1 MSSNP
6 SNLVSSVSL
15 NEAPVIALQGVGK
28 TYKRFAKPSDRF
40 WQAVWPNALRKEVNG
55 THSKSNEFVALA
67 PLNLTVQRGEALG
80 LIGRNGAGKSTL
92 LQMVCGTLSPSS
104 GSLAVNGK
112 IGALLELGAGFNPEF
127 TGRENVYLAA
137 AVMGFS
143 GAETDALYESIVA
156 FSGIREF
163 IDQPVKTYSS
173 GMYVRLAFSI
183 ATSANPDILVID
195 EALSVG
201 DGAFAKKSFERIMQL
216 KAQGTTV
223 LFCSHSMYQ
232 VESFCDRAVWLDH
245 GQVKMEGAASDV
257 VAAYTDSLR
266 AESADS
272 AKSGGAV
279 GPSVVAAASVAAG
292 LTPTNANLDSKI
304 SSNAEVVAGVN
315 SELNS
320 EVIADAA
327 PAASGLTRILG
338 IEVSVDGVTGRELQ
352 AVSLQSDVHI
362 TVKFESDPTQ
372 ACPTFATGF
381 ALPDGQIFT
390 SAYTLFDGIAIERD
404 IQGRG
409 QATVVFEKLP
419 LMKGRFSVGAYLFD
433 ERALHVYDVV
443 LQAATVNVTQPGV
456 HQGFVQLPH
465 RWE

>member
-1 MSSNP
+1 MSSNVMAIE
-6 SNLVSSVSL
+6 LMD
-15 NEAPVIALQGVGK
+15 VGK

-40 WQAVWPNALRKEVNG
+40 WQAVWPTAFRSASQAEAAA
-55 THSKSNEFVALA
+55 SNEFVALA
-67 PLNLTVQRGEALG
+67 PLNLQVRRGEALG
-80 LIGRNGAGKSTL
+80 LLGRNGAGKSTL
-92 LQMVCGTLSPSS
+92 LQLVCGTLNPSS
-104 GSLAVNGK
+104 GSVVVNGK

-137 AVMGFS
+137 AVMGLS
-143 GAETDALYESIVA
+143 GAETDALYESIVE
-156 FSGIREF
+156 FSGIRKF

-216 KAQGTTV
+216 KEQGTTV

-232 VESFCDRAVWLDH
+232 IESFCDKAVWLDH
-245 GQVKMEGAASDV
+245 GKVQMEGAASAV
-257 VAAYTDSLR
+257 VAAYADSLR
-266 AESADS
+266 AESVEG
-272 AKSGGAV
+272 GGALRASANEARSQAL
-279 GPSVVAAASVAAG
+279 PDAASVAAG
-292 LTPTNANLDSKI
+292 LTAAVVTLDSTP
-304 SSNAEVVAGVN
+304 SSHEDL
-315 SELNS
+315 SS
-320 EVIADAA
+320 DPA
-327 PAASGLTRILG
+327 PFGTGLTRILG
-338 IEVSVDGVTGRELQ
+338 IEVSVDGIKGRDLH
-352 AVSLQSDVHI
+352 AVSLQSDVYI

-372 ACPTFATGF
+372 PCPTFATGF

-390 SAYTLFDGIAIERD
+390 SAYTLFDGIAIKRD
-404 IQGRG
+404 AQGRG

-465 RWE
+465 RWQ

>member
-1 MSSNP
+1 MFS
-6 SNLVSSVSL
+6 
-15 NEAPVIALQGVGK
+15 EDTVIRLQGVGK
-28 TYKRFAKPSDRF
+28 IYKRFAKPSDRF
-40 WQAVWPNALRKEVNG
+40 WQAVWPRALRQAPADG
-55 THSKSNEFVALA
+55 NEFVALA
-67 PLNLTVQRGEALG
+67 PLNLEVKRGQALG

-92 LQMVCGTLSPSS
+92 LQMVCGTLNPSM
-104 GSLAVNGK
+104 GSVAVNGK

-127 TGRENVYLAA
+127 TGRENIALAA

-143 GAETDALYESIVA
+143 GAETDALYESIVD
-156 FSGIREF
+156 FSGVREF

-216 KAQGTTV
+216 KEQGTTV

-245 GQVKMEGAASDV
+245 GRVQMEGAASDV
-257 VAAYTDSLR
+257 VAAYNDSLR
-266 AESADS
+266 AEGGTGRTDSSIIGSSASGAAS
-272 AKSGGAV
+272 ALTNTSAEFEQDQATIEN
-279 GPSVVAAASVAAG
+279 VAA
-292 LTPTNANLDSKI
+292 PTSF
-304 SSNAEVVAGVN
+304 
-315 SELNS
+315 
-320 EVIADAA
+320 
-327 PAASGLTRILG
+327 GLTRISS
-338 IEVSVDGVTGRELQ
+338 IEVNVDGQTGTDLQ
-352 AVSLQSDVHI
+352 AISLQSNVAI
-362 TVKFESDPTQ
+362 TVKFESDPAQ
-372 ACPTFATGF
+372 PCPTFATGF

-390 SAYTLFDGIAIERD
+390 SAYTLFDGVTIQRD
-404 IQGRG
+404 TLGNG

-419 LMKGRFSVGAYLFD
+419 LMKGRFFVGAYLFD

-443 LQAATVNVTQPGV
+443 LQAATLNVTQAGV

-465 RWE
+465 RWQ

>member
-1 MSSNP
+1 MSSDALNP
-6 SNLVSSVSL
+6 AAVISL
-15 NEAPVIALQGVGK
+15 EGVGK

-40 WQAVWPNALRKEVNG
+40 WQAVWPSAFRSAG
-55 THSKSNEFVALA
+55 QTAAAQANEFVALA
-67 PLNLTVQRGEALG
+67 PINLQVQRGEALG

-92 LQMVCGTLSPSS
+92 LQMVCGTLNPSS
-104 GSLAVNGK
+104 GSVVVNGK

-127 TGRENVYLAA
+127 TGRENVFLAA

-143 GAETDALYESIVA
+143 GAETDALYESIVE

-232 VESFCDRAVWLDH
+232 VESFCDRALWLDH
-245 GQVKMEGAASDV
+245 GQVQMQGPASKV
-257 VAAYTDSLR
+257 VAAYADSLR
-266 AESADS
+266 EESKSSSS
-272 AKSGGAV
+272 ATLASVRASGSLGGASNTLDGIDTSDV
-279 GPSVVAAASVAAG
+279 STAASAAALGVARI
-292 LTPTNANLDSKI
+292 TN
-304 SSNAEVVAGVN
+304 
-315 SELNS
+315 
-320 EVIADAA
+320 
-327 PAASGLTRILG
+327 
-338 IEVSVDGVTGRELQ
+338 IEVSVDGKTGRELE
-352 AVSLQSDVHI
+352 AVSLQSDVSI
-362 TVKFESDPTQ
+362 RVEFESDP
-372 ACPTFATGF
+372 ALPCPTFATGF

-404 IQGRG
+404 AQGRG

-419 LMKGRFSVGAYLFD
+419 LMKGRFSIGAYLFD

-443 LQAATVNVTQPGV
+443 LQAATVVVTQAGV

-465 RWE
+465 RWK

>member
-1 MSSNP
+1 MSSNDQ
-6 SNLVSSVSL
+6 
-15 NEAPVIALQGVGK
+15 PVIALKGVGK

-40 WQAVWPNALRKEVNG
+40 WQTVWPSALG
-55 THSKSNEFVALA
+55 QSDSKANEFVALA
-67 PLNLTVQRGEALG
+67 PMSLTVQRGEALG

-92 LQMVCGTLSPSS
+92 LQMVCGTLNPSS
-104 GSLAVNGK
+104 GSVEVNGK

-137 AVMGFS
+137 AVMGLS
-143 GAETDALYESIVA
+143 GAQTDALYESIVE
-156 FSGIREF
+156 FSGIRAF

-201 DGAFAKKSFERIMQL
+201 DGAFAKKSFERIMEL

-245 GQVKMEGAASDV
+245 GQVQMEGPASNV

-266 AESADS
+266 AEVGEGALHAATTMSPPEEAVAKDVGILEANALVSA
-272 AKSGGAV
+272 G
-279 GPSVVAAASVAAG
+279 
-292 LTPTNANLDSKI
+292 TNAP
-304 SSNAEVVAGVN
+304 VA
-315 SELNS
+315 
-320 EVIADAA
+320 
-327 PAASGLTRILG
+327 PTGLTRILG
-338 IEVSVDGVTGRELQ
+338 IEVSADGVLGRKLQ
-352 AVSLQSDVHI
+352 AVSLQSNVQI
-362 TVKFESDPTQ
+362 TVKFESDPAQ
-372 ACPTFATGF
+372 PCPTFATGF

-390 SAYTLFDGIAIERD
+390 SAYTLFDGVTIERD
-404 IQGRG
+404 AQGRG

-443 LQAATVNVTQPGV
+443 LQAATVIVTQPGV

-465 RWE
+465 RWQ

>member
-1 MSSNP
+1 MSS
-6 SNLVSSVSL
+6 
-15 NEAPVIALQGVGK
+15 EANTTANATAIALDGVGK

-40 WQAVWPNALRKEVNG
+40 WQAVWPSAMRGGDAKA
-55 THSKSNEFVALA
+55 NEFVALA
-67 PLNLTVQRGEALG
+67 PLSLKVQRGEALG

-92 LQMVCGTLSPSS
+92 LQMVCGTLNPSS
-104 GSLAVNGK
+104 GSVNVNGK

-137 AVMGFS
+137 AVMGLS
-143 GAETDALYESIVA
+143 GAETDALYESIVE

-245 GQVKMEGAASDV
+245 GQVQMEGRAADV

-266 AESADS
+266 AE
-272 AKSGGAV
+272 GGDGGLHA
-279 GPSVVAAASVAAG
+279 SASVAAG
-292 LTPTNANLDSKI
+292 VAATNDLARDA
-304 SSNAEVVAGVN
+304 SSLAAA
-315 SELNS
+315 L
-320 EVIADAA
+320 ADATTA
-327 PAASGLTRILG
+327 PTGLTRITG
-338 IEVSVDGVTGRELQ
+338 IEVTVDGVRGRELQ

-372 ACPTFATGF
+372 PCPTFATGF

-390 SAYTLFDGIAIERD
+390 SAYTLFDGVAIARD
-404 IQGRG
+404 AQGRG

-443 LQAATVNVTQPGV
+443 LQAATVVVTQPGV

-465 RWE
+465 RWQ

>member
-1 MSSNP
+1 MSSN
-6 SNLVSSVSL
+6 
-15 NEAPVIALQGVGK
+15 APVIALESVGK

-40 WQAVWPNALRKEVNG
+40 WQAVWPSALRSGDAKA
-55 THSKSNEFVALA
+55 NEFVALA
-67 PLNLTVQRGEALG
+67 PLSLTVKRGEALG

-92 LQMVCGTLSPSS
+92 LQMVCGTLNPSS
-104 GSLAVNGK
+104 GSVKVNGK

-137 AVMGFS
+137 AVMGLS
-143 GAETDALYESIVA
+143 GAETDALYESIVE

-245 GQVKMEGAASDV
+245 GQVQMEGPASDV

-266 AESADS
+266 AEGGDGALHSAS
-272 AKSGGAV
+272 
-279 GPSVVAAASVAAG
+279 SVAAG
-292 LTPTNANLDSKI
+292 LEK
-304 SSNAEVVAGVN
+304 
-315 SELNS
+315 
-320 EVIADAA
+320 ADAKDA
-327 PAASGLTRILG
+327 LAADANALIAAVSDAASSTSTGLTRITS
-338 IEVSVDGVTGRELQ
+338 IEVSVDGLAGRELQ

-362 TVKFESDPTQ
+362 TVKFESDPAQ
-372 ACPTFATGF
+372 PCPTFATGF

-390 SAYTLFDGIAIERD
+390 SAYTLFDGVTIERD
-404 IQGRG
+404 SQGRG

-443 LQAATVNVTQPGV
+443 LQAATVVVTQPGV

-465 RWE
+465 RWQ

>member
-1 MSSNP
+1 MSS
-6 SNLVSSVSL
+6 
-15 NEAPVIALQGVGK
+15 EAPVIALEGVGK

-40 WQAVWPNALRKEVNG
+40 WQAVWPSALRGGETKA
-55 THSKSNEFVALA
+55 NEFVALA
-67 PLNLTVQRGEALG
+67 PLNLKVQRGEALG

-92 LQMVCGTLSPSS
+92 LQMVCGTLNPSS
-104 GSLAVNGK
+104 GRAVVNGK

-137 AVMGFS
+137 AVMGLS
-143 GAETDALYESIVA
+143 GAETDALYESIVE

-245 GQVKMEGAASDV
+245 GQVQMEGPASEV

-266 AESADS
+266 AEGGDGALNGALKSATLV
-272 AKSGGAV
+272 ASG
-279 GPSVVAAASVAAG
+279 
-292 LTPTNANLDSKI
+292 LEI
-304 SSNAEVVAGVN
+304 
-315 SELNS
+315 
-320 EVIADAA
+320 A
-327 PAASGLTRILG
+327 PAEGEVDAHSSALNTEAVDPAPAISGLTRITS
-338 IEVSVDGVTGRELQ
+338 IEVAVDGVSGRVLQ

-362 TVKFESDPTQ
+362 TVKFESDPAQ
-372 ACPTFATGF
+372 PCPTFATGF

-390 SAYTLFDGIAIERD
+390 SAYTLFDGVQIERD
-404 IQGRG
+404 AQGQG

-443 LQAATVNVTQPGV
+443 LQAATVVVTQPGV

-465 RWE
+465 RWQ

>member
-1 MSSNP
+1 MSSDAN
-6 SNLVSSVSL
+6 VAGSVLTPPES
-15 NEAPVIALQGVGK
+15 AVILLEGVGK

-40 WQAVWPNALRKEVNG
+40 WQAVWPRAGSVGSQKG
-55 THSKSNEFVALA
+55 AASNEFVALA
-67 PLNLTVQRGEALG
+67 PLNLQVKRGEALG

-92 LQMVCGTLSPSS
+92 LQMVCGTLNPSS
-104 GSLAVNGK
+104 GSVLVNGK

-143 GAETDALYESIVA
+143 GSETNALYESIVA
-156 FSGIREF
+156 FSGIGEF

-216 KAQGTTV
+216 KTQGTTV

-232 VESFCDRAVWLDH
+232 VESFCDRALWLDR
-245 GQVKMEGAASDV
+245 GQVQMEGPAADV
-257 VAAYTDSLR
+257 VTAYTDSLR
-266 AESADS
+266 AENGNSAVKALAHGANGLLASKVLEDAPNGAEFDDQSDGSSGHATAS
-272 AKSGGAV
+272 AS
-279 GPSVVAAASVAAG
+279 ASE
-292 LTPTNANLDSKI
+292 PT
-304 SSNAEVVAGVN
+304 
-315 SELNS
+315 
-320 EVIADAA
+320 
-327 PAASGLTRILG
+327 GLTRILG
-338 IEVSVDGVTGRELQ
+338 IEVSVDGVSGRELQ

-362 TVKFESDPTQ
+362 TVQFESDPLQ
-372 ACPTFATGF
+372 PCPTLATGF

-390 SAYTLFDGIAIERD
+390 SAYTLFDGISIDRD
-404 IQGRG
+404 AQGRG

-419 LMKGRFSVGAYLFD
+419 LMKGRFTVGAYLFD

-443 LQAATVNVTQPGV
+443 LQAATVNVTQAGV

-465 RWE
+465 RWQ

>member
-40 WQAVWPNALRKEVNG
+40 WQAVWPSALRKEANG

-163 IDQPVKTYSS
+163 IGQPVKTYSS

-338 IEVSVDGVTGRELQ
+338 IEVSVDGVTDRELQ

-404 IQGRG
+404 TQGRG

>member
-1 MSSNP
+1 MSSNAP
-6 SNLVSSVSL
+6 DSSITL
-15 NEAPVIALQGVGK
+15 AEAPVIALQDVGK

-40 WQAVWPNALRKEVNG
+40 WQAVWPRALSSG
-55 THSKSNEFVALA
+55 ADSKSNEFVALA
-67 PLNLTVQRGEALG
+67 PLTLQVQRGEALG

-92 LQMVCGTLSPSS
+92 LQMVCGTLNPSS
-104 GSLAVNGK
+104 GSLVVKGK

-143 GAETDALYESIVA
+143 GAETDALYQSIVD

-245 GQVKMEGAASDV
+245 GQVKMQGAASDV

-266 AESADS
+266 AESSEGSGALRAS
-272 AKSGGAV
+272 ANDARSQVLPDAL
-279 GPSVVAAASVAAG
+279 SVAASVAAG
-292 LTPTNANLDSKI
+292 LTRVDATLDSRP
-304 SSNAEVVAGVN
+304 SSHDEVT
-315 SELNS
+315 S
-320 EVIADAA
+320 DPA
-327 PAASGLTRILG
+327 PAATGLTRILG
-338 IEVSVDGVTGRELQ
+338 IEVRVNGMTGRELQ

-372 ACPTFATGF
+372 PCPTFATGF
-381 ALPDGQIFT
+381 ALPDGQIFS
-390 SAYTLFDGIAIERD
+390 SAYTLFDGIAIQRD
-404 IQGRG
+404 AQGRG

-443 LQAATVNVTQPGV
+443 LQAATLIVTQPGV

>member
-1 MSSNP
+1 MSSKE
-6 SNLVSSVSL
+6 SVAGSVVASD
-15 NEAPVIALQGVGK
+15 ESAVILLEGVGK

-40 WQAVWPNALRKEVNG
+40 WQALWPRIG
-55 THSKSNEFVALA
+55 TQKGASSNEFVALA
-67 PLNLTVQRGEALG
+67 PLNLQVKRGEALG

-92 LQMVCGTLSPSS
+92 LQMVCGTLNPSS
-104 GSLAVNGK
+104 GSVVVNGK

-143 GAETDALYESIVA
+143 GAETDALYESIVD

-216 KAQGTTV
+216 KTQGTTV

-232 VESFCDRAVWLDH
+232 VESFCDRALWLDR
-245 GQVKMEGAASDV
+245 GQVQMEGPAADV

-266 AESADS
+266 AENAHSADKPSPNTAS
-272 AKSGGAV
+272 ALGV
-279 GPSVVAAASVAAG
+279 SVASQKAPSNNE
-292 LTPTNANLDSKI
+292 LEIDS
-304 SSNAEVVAGVN
+304 
-315 SELNS
+315 
-320 EVIADAA
+320 DPA
-327 PAASGLTRILG
+327 PVTSGLTRILG
-338 IEVSVDGVTGRELQ
+338 IEVSVDGIKGRELQ
-352 AVSLQSDVHI
+352 ALSLQSDVHI

-372 ACPTFATGF
+372 PCPTLATGF

-390 SAYTLFDGIAIERD
+390 SAYTLFDGIAIERNA
-404 IQGRG
+404 QGQG
-409 QATVVFEKLP
+409 QAKVVFEKLP
-419 LMKGRFSVGAYLFD
+419 LMKGRFTVGAYLFD

-443 LQAATVNVTQPGV
+443 LQAATVNVTQAGV

-465 RWE
+465 RWQ

>member
-1 MSSNP
+1 LKNHAKALPMFS
-6 SNLVSSVSL
+6 
-15 NEAPVIALQGVGK
+15 EETVIRLEGVGK

-40 WQAVWPNALRKEVNG
+40 WQAVWPRSLSQAPADG
-55 THSKSNEFVALA
+55 NEFVALA
-67 PLNLTVQRGEALG
+67 PLSLEVKRGQALG

-92 LQMVCGTLSPSS
+92 LQMVCGTLNPST
-104 GSLAVNGK
+104 GSVVVDGK

-143 GAETDALYESIVA
+143 GAETDALYESIVD

-232 VESFCDRAVWLDH
+232 VESFCERAVWLDH
-245 GQVKMEGAASDV
+245 GRVQMEGPASDV
-257 VAAYTDSLR
+257 VAAYNDSLR
-266 AESADS
+266 AEGATARTDHTSSTSLVKKALANTLTASAQDQPDTENIDAPTS
-272 AKSGGAV
+272 SG
-279 GPSVVAAASVAAG
+279 
-292 LTPTNANLDSKI
+292 LNRI
-304 SSNAEVVAGVN
+304 SS
-315 SELNS
+315 
-320 EVIADAA
+320 
-327 PAASGLTRILG
+327 
-338 IEVSVDGVTGRELQ
+338 IEVTVDGQTGTDLQ
-352 AVSLQSDVHI
+352 AISLQSDVAI
-362 TVKFESDPTQ
+362 TVKFESDPAQ
-372 ACPTFATGF
+372 PCPTFATGF
-381 ALPDGQIFT
+381 ALPDGQIF
-390 SAYTLFDGIAIERD
+390 SSVYTLFDGINIQRD
-404 IQGRG
+404 IIGNG
-409 QATVVFEKLP
+409 EATVVFEKLP
-419 LMKGRFSVGAYLFD
+419 LMKGRFFVGAYLFD

-443 LQAATVNVTQPGV
+443 LQAATLNVTQPGV

-465 RWE
+465 RWR

>member
-1 MSSNP
+1 MSSDVMAIE
-6 SNLVSSVSL
+6 LMD
-15 NEAPVIALQGVGK
+15 VGK

-40 WQAVWPNALRKEVNG
+40 WQAVWPSAFRSANQAEAA
-55 THSKSNEFVALA
+55 SSNEFVALA
-67 PLNLTVQRGEALG
+67 PLNLQVRRGEALG
-80 LIGRNGAGKSTL
+80 LVGRNGAGKSTL
-92 LQMVCGTLSPSS
+92 LQLVCGTLNPSS
-104 GSLAVNGK
+104 GNVVVNGK

-127 TGRENVYLAA
+127 TGRENIYLAA
-137 AVMGFS
+137 AVMGLS
-143 GAETDALYESIVA
+143 GAQTDALYESIVE

-245 GQVKMEGAASDV
+245 GQVQMVGPASKV
-257 VAAYTDSLR
+257 VAAYADSLR
-266 AESADS
+266 EESSTSQFGALTSAGSLGSLTSSESTSAESSGAESSSAGGEEGSSPTADLI
-272 AKSGGAV
+272 A
-279 GPSVVAAASVAAG
+279 VVA
-292 LTPTNANLDSKI
+292 
-304 SSNAEVVAGVN
+304 
-315 SELNS
+315 
-320 EVIADAA
+320 
-327 PAASGLTRILG
+327 RITQ
-338 IEVSVDGVTGRELQ
+338 IEVTVDGETGRELE
-352 AVSLQSDVHI
+352 AVSLQSDVSV
-362 TVKFESDPTQ
+362 TVKFESDP
-372 ACPTFATGF
+372 AKPCPTFATGF

-390 SAYTLFDGIAIERD
+390 SAYTLFDSVHIERD
-404 IQGRG
+404 ATGNG
-409 QATVVFEKLP
+409 QATVVFHKLP

-443 LQAATVNVTQPGV
+443 LQAATVNVIQSGV

-465 RWE
+465 TWK

>member
-1 MSSNP
+1 MSSD
-6 SNLVSSVSL
+6 S
-15 NEAPVIALQGVGK
+15 PVISLQGVGK

-40 WQAVWPNALRKEVNG
+40 WQAVWPSALRSASQ
-55 THSKSNEFVALA
+55 TADARTNEFVALA
-67 PLNLTVQRGEALG
+67 PLNLEVRRGEALG
-80 LIGRNGAGKSTL
+80 LVGRNGAGKSTL
-92 LQMVCGTLSPSS
+92 LQMVCGTLNPSS
-104 GSLAVNGK
+104 GSVVVNGK

-137 AVMGFS
+137 AVMGLLS
-143 GAETDALYESIVA
+143 SETDALYESIVE

-245 GQVKMEGAASDV
+245 GQVQMEGPASKV
-257 VAAYTDSLR
+257 VAAYADSLR
-266 AESADS
+266 EESSVSQSGALSSLGSLSSTSSEATSAESSGAASSLAGSDEDS
-272 AKSGGAV
+272 K
-279 GPSVVAAASVAAG
+279 PSLVLAAVVA
-292 LTPTNANLDSKI
+292 
-304 SSNAEVVAGVN
+304 
-315 SELNS
+315 
-320 EVIADAA
+320 
-327 PAASGLTRILG
+327 RITQ
-338 IEVSVDGVTGRELQ
+338 IEASVDGKTGRELE
-352 AVSLQSDVHI
+352 AVSLQSDVSI
-362 TVKFESDPTQ
+362 TVKFESDPAQ
-372 ACPTFATGF
+372 PCPTFATGF

-390 SAYTLFDGIAIERD
+390 SAYTLFDGIHIERD
-404 IQGRG
+404 SAGNG
-409 QATVVFEKLP
+409 QATVVFHKLP

-443 LQAATVNVTQPGV
+443 LQAATVNVVQDGV

-465 RWE
+465 AWK

>member
-1 MSSNP
+1 MSSNVMAIE
-6 SNLVSSVSL
+6 LMD
-15 NEAPVIALQGVGK
+15 VGK

-40 WQAVWPNALRKEVNG
+40 WQAVWPTAFRSASQAEAAA
-55 THSKSNEFVALA
+55 SNEFVALA
-67 PLNLTVQRGEALG
+67 PLNLQVRRGEALG
-80 LIGRNGAGKSTL
+80 LLGRNGAGKSTL
-92 LQMVCGTLSPSS
+92 LQLVCGTLNPSS
-104 GSLAVNGK
+104 GSVVVNGK

-137 AVMGFS
+137 AVMGLS

-156 FSGIREF
+156 FSGIRKF

-216 KAQGTTV
+216 KEQGTTV

-232 VESFCDRAVWLDH
+232 IESFCDKAVWLDH
-245 GQVKMEGAASDV
+245 GKVQMEGAASAV
-257 VAAYTDSLR
+257 VAAYADSLR
-266 AESADS
+266 AESVEG
-272 AKSGGAV
+272 GGALRASANE
-279 GPSVVAAASVAAG
+279 GRSQALPDAASVAAG
-292 LTPTNANLDSKI
+292 LTAAVVTLDSTP
-304 SSNAEVVAGVN
+304 SSHEDL
-315 SELNS
+315 SS
-320 EVIADAA
+320 DPA
-327 PAASGLTRILG
+327 PSGPGLTRILG
-338 IEVSVDGVTGRELQ
+338 IEVSVDGIKGRDLH

-372 ACPTFATGF
+372 PCPTFAMGF

-404 IQGRG
+404 AQGRG

-465 RWE
+465 RWQ

>member
-1 MSSNP
+1 MSSN
-6 SNLVSSVSL
+6 
-15 NEAPVIALQGVGK
+15 APVIALENVGK

-40 WQAVWPNALRKEVNG
+40 WQAVWPSALRGSDAKA
-55 THSKSNEFVALA
+55 NEFVALA
-67 PLNLTVQRGEALG
+67 PLSLTVKRGEALG

-92 LQMVCGTLSPSS
+92 LQMVCGTLNPSS
-104 GSLAVNGK
+104 GSVKVNGK

-137 AVMGFS
+137 AVMGLS
-143 GAETDALYESIVA
+143 GAETDALYESIVK

-245 GQVKMEGAASDV
+245 GQVQMEGPASEV

-266 AESADS
+266 AEGGDGALHSAS
-272 AKSGGAV
+272 
-279 GPSVVAAASVAAG
+279 SVAAG
-292 LTPTNANLDSKI
+292 LEK
-304 SSNAEVVAGVN
+304 
-315 SELNS
+315 
-320 EVIADAA
+320 ADAKGGLA
-327 PAASGLTRILG
+327 ADANALIAAASDAASSASTGLTRITG
-338 IEVSVDGVTGRELQ
+338 IEVSVDGVSGRELQ

-362 TVKFESDPTQ
+362 TVKFESDPAQ
-372 ACPTFATGF
+372 PCPTFATGF

-390 SAYTLFDGIAIERD
+390 SAYTLFDGMTIERD
-404 IQGRG
+404 SQGRG

-443 LQAATVNVTQPGV
+443 LQAATVVVTQPGV

-465 RWE
+465 RWQ

>member
-1 MSSNP
+1 MSSKE
-6 SNLVSSVSL
+6 SVAGSVVASDESAVISL
-15 NEAPVIALQGVGK
+15 EGVGK

-40 WQAVWPNALRKEVNG
+40 WQALWPRVG
-55 THSKSNEFVALA
+55 TQKGAAPNEFVALA
-67 PLNLTVQRGEALG
+67 PLNLQVKRGEALG

-92 LQMVCGTLSPSS
+92 LQMVCGTLNPSS
-104 GSLAVNGK
+104 GSLLVTGK

-143 GAETDALYESIVA
+143 GAETDALYESIVD

-216 KAQGTTV
+216 KTQGTTV

-232 VESFCDRAVWLDH
+232 VESFCDRALWLDR
-245 GQVKMEGAASDV
+245 GQVQMEGPAADV

-266 AESADS
+266 AENAHSADKPSPNTAS
-272 AKSGGAV
+272 ALEV
-279 GPSVVAAASVAAG
+279 SVASQAA
-292 LTPTNANLDSKI
+292 P
-304 SSNAEVVAGVN
+304 SSN
-315 SELNS
+315 ELEIDS
-320 EVIADAA
+320 DPA
-327 PAASGLTRILG
+327 PVTSGLTRILG
-338 IEVSVDGVTGRELQ
+338 IEVSVDGITGRELQ
-352 AVSLQSDVHI
+352 ALSLQSDVHI

-372 ACPTFATGF
+372 PCPTLATGF

-390 SAYTLFDGIAIERD
+390 SAYTLFDGIAIERNA
-404 IQGRG
+404 QGQG

-419 LMKGRFSVGAYLFD
+419 LMKGRFTVGAYLFD

-443 LQAATVNVTQPGV
+443 LQAATVNVTQAGV

-465 RWE
+465 RWQ

>member
-1 MSSNP
+1 MSSDALSP
-6 SNLVSSVSL
+6 SAVISL
-15 NEAPVIALQGVGK
+15 EGVGK

-40 WQAVWPNALRKEVNG
+40 WQAVWPSAFRSAGQTAAAEA
-55 THSKSNEFVALA
+55 NEFVALA
-67 PLNLTVQRGEALG
+67 PLNLQVQRGEALG

-92 LQMVCGTLSPSS
+92 LQMVCGTLNPSS
-104 GSLAVNGK
+104 GSVVVNGK

-127 TGRENVYLAA
+127 TGRENVFLAA

-143 GAETDALYESIVA
+143 GAETDALYESIVE

-232 VESFCDRAVWLDH
+232 VESFCDRALWLDH
-245 GQVKMEGAASDV
+245 GQVQMQGPASKV
-257 VAAYTDSLR
+257 VAAYADSLR
-266 AESADS
+266 EESKSSSS
-272 AKSGGAV
+272 ATLASVRASGSLGGASNTLDGIDTSDV
-279 GPSVVAAASVAAG
+279 STAASAAALGVARI
-292 LTPTNANLDSKI
+292 TN
-304 SSNAEVVAGVN
+304 
-315 SELNS
+315 
-320 EVIADAA
+320 
-327 PAASGLTRILG
+327 
-338 IEVSVDGVTGRELQ
+338 IEVSVDGQTGRELE
-352 AVSLQSDVHI
+352 AVSLQSDVSI
-362 TVKFESDPTQ
+362 RVQFESDP
-372 ACPTFATGF
+372 ALPCPTFATGF

-404 IQGRG
+404 AQGRG

-419 LMKGRFSVGAYLFD
+419 LMKGRFSIGAYLFD

-443 LQAATVNVTQPGV
+443 LQAATVVVTQAGV

-465 RWE
+465 RWK

>member
-1 MSSNP
+1 MSSKE
-6 SNLVSSVSL
+6 SVAGSVVASDESAVISL
-15 NEAPVIALQGVGK
+15 EGVGK

-40 WQAVWPNALRKEVNG
+40 WQALWPRVG
-55 THSKSNEFVALA
+55 TQKGAAPNEFVALA
-67 PLNLTVQRGEALG
+67 PLNLQVKRGEALG

-92 LQMVCGTLSPSS
+92 LQMVCGTLNPSS
-104 GSLAVNGK
+104 GSLLVTGK

-143 GAETDALYESIVA
+143 GAETDALYESIVD

-216 KAQGTTV
+216 KTQGTTV

-232 VESFCDRAVWLDH
+232 VESFCDRALWLDR
-245 GQVKMEGAASDV
+245 GQVQMEGPAADV

-266 AESADS
+266 AENAHSADKPSSKTAS
-272 AKSGGAV
+272 ALEV
-279 GPSVVAAASVAAG
+279 SVASQEA
-292 LTPTNANLDSKI
+292 P
-304 SSNAEVVAGVN
+304 SSN
-315 SELNS
+315 ELEIDS
-320 EVIADAA
+320 DPA
-327 PAASGLTRILG
+327 PVTSGLTRILV
-338 IEVSVDGVTGRELQ
+338 IEVSVDGIKGRELQ
-352 AVSLQSDVHI
+352 ALSLQSDVHI

-372 ACPTFATGF
+372 PCPTLATGF

-390 SAYTLFDGIAIERD
+390 SAYTLFDGIAIERNA
-404 IQGRG
+404 QGQG

-419 LMKGRFSVGAYLFD
+419 LMKGRFTVGAYLFD

-443 LQAATVNVTQPGV
+443 LQAATVNVTQAGV

-465 RWE
+465 RWQ

>member
-1 MSSNP
+1 MSSNALNP
-6 SNLVSSVSL
+6 PAVISL
-15 NEAPVIALQGVGK
+15 EGVGK

-40 WQAVWPNALRKEVNG
+40 WQAVWPSSFRSASQTSAAEA
-55 THSKSNEFVALA
+55 NEFVALA
-67 PLNLTVQRGEALG
+67 PLNLQVRRGEALG

-92 LQMVCGTLSPSS
+92 LQMVCGTLNPSS
-104 GSLAVNGK
+104 GSVAVNGK

-143 GAETDALYESIVA
+143 GAETDALYESIVE

-232 VESFCDRAVWLDH
+232 VESFCDRALWLDH
-245 GQVKMEGAASDV
+245 GQVQMEGPAAKV
-257 VAAYTDSLR
+257 VAAYADSLR
-266 AESADS
+266 EESKS
-272 AKSGGAV
+272 ASSATLASVRTSGASGGASIAIDASDV
-279 GPSVVAAASVAAG
+279 SKAASAAALGVARI
-292 LTPTNANLDSKI
+292 TN
-304 SSNAEVVAGVN
+304 
-315 SELNS
+315 
-320 EVIADAA
+320 
-327 PAASGLTRILG
+327 
-338 IEVSVDGVTGRELQ
+338 IEVSVDGQTGRELE
-352 AVSLQSDVHI
+352 AVSLQSDVSI
-362 TVKFESDPTQ
+362 TVQFESDP
-372 ACPTFATGF
+372 ALPCPTFATGF

-404 IQGRG
+404 AQGRG

-419 LMKGRFSVGAYLFD
+419 LMKGRFSIGAYLFD
-433 ERALHVYDVV
+433 ERALHVYDMV
-443 LQAATVNVTQPGV
+443 LQAAAVVVTQPGV

-465 RWE
+465 RWK

>member
-6 SNLVSSVSL
+6 
-15 NEAPVIALQGVGK
+15 PVIVLDGVGK

-40 WQAVWPNALRKEVNG
+40 WQAVWPSAWRGDDAKA
-55 THSKSNEFVALA
+55 NEFVALA
-67 PLNLTVQRGEALG
+67 PLSLTVQRGEALG

-92 LQMVCGTLSPSS
+92 LQMVCGTLNPSS
-104 GSLAVNGK
+104 GSVKVNGK

-127 TGRENVYLAA
+127 TGRENVHLAA
-137 AVMGFS
+137 AVMGLS
-143 GAETDALYESIVA
+143 GAETDALYDSIVE

-216 KAQGTTV
+216 KEQGTTV

-245 GQVKMEGAASDV
+245 GQVQMEGPASKV
-257 VAAYTDSLR
+257 VAAYADSLR
-266 AESADS
+266 AADETLS
-272 AKSGGAV
+272 AKNA
-279 GPSVVAAASVAAG
+279 SVVTALAG
-292 LTPTNANLDSKI
+292 
-304 SSNAEVVAGVN
+304 AEVVAEG
-315 SELNS
+315 
-320 EVIADAA
+320 EVVHDKSAISSSVAA
-327 PAASGLTRILG
+327 SSGLTRITG
-338 IEVSVDGVTGRELQ
+338 IEVAVDGQTGRDLE
-352 AVSLQSDVHI
+352 AVSMHSEVQI
-362 TVKFESDPTQ
+362 TVKFESDPAQ
-372 ACPTFATGF
+372 PCPTFATGF

-390 SAYTLFDGIAIERD
+390 SAYTLFDGVQIQRD
-404 IQGRG
+404 ASGNG
-409 QATVVFEKLP
+409 QATVVFHKLP

-443 LQAATVNVTQPGV
+443 LQAATVNVVQDGV

-465 RWE
+465 SWQ

>member
-1 MSSNP
+1 MSFN
-6 SNLVSSVSL
+6 
-15 NEAPVIALQGVGK
+15 APVISLEGVGK
-28 TYKRFAKPSDRF
+28 IYKRFAKPSDRF
-40 WQAVWPNALRKEVNG
+40 WQTVWPSAFSSASQTVG
-55 THSKSNEFVALA
+55 AAANEFVALE
-67 PLNLTVQRGEALG
+67 PLNLQVQRGEALG
-80 LIGRNGAGKSTL
+80 LVGRNGAGKSTL
-92 LQMVCGTLSPSS
+92 LQMVCGTLNPSS
-104 GSLAVNGK
+104 GSIVVNGK

-137 AVMGFS
+137 AVMGLS
-143 GAETDALYESIVA
+143 GSETDALYESIVE
-156 FSGIREF
+156 FSGILEF

-216 KAQGTTV
+216 KEQGTTV

-245 GQVKMEGAASDV
+245 GQVQMEGPASKV

-266 AESADS
+266 GSDETQSEKNA
-272 AKSGGAV
+272 
-279 GPSVVAAASVAAG
+279 SVVAALAGVAVGDDGEVAQDASGISSGVAAR
-292 LTPTNANLDSKI
+292 
-304 SSNAEVVAGVN
+304 
-315 SELNS
+315 
-320 EVIADAA
+320 
-327 PAASGLTRILG
+327 SGLTRITG
-338 IEVSVDGVTGRELQ
+338 IEVNVDGKTGRHLE
-352 AVSLQSDVHI
+352 AVSMQSDVQI
-362 TVKFESDPTQ
+362 KVKFESDPSQ
-372 ACPTFATGF
+372 PCPTFATGF

-390 SAYTLFDGIAIERD
+390 SAYTLFDGIHIERD
-404 IQGRG
+404 AAGCG
-409 QATVVFEKLP
+409 HATVVFYKLS

-443 LQAATVNVTQPGV
+443 LQAATVNVVQDGV

-465 RWE
+465 TWE

>member
-1 MSSNP
+1 MFS
-6 SNLVSSVSL
+6 
-15 NEAPVIALQGVGK
+15 EDTVIRLEGVGK

-40 WQAVWPNALRKEVNG
+40 WQAVWPRALSQVPADG
-55 THSKSNEFVALA
+55 NEFVALA
-67 PLNLTVQRGEALG
+67 PLSLEVKRGQALG

-92 LQMVCGTLSPSS
+92 LQMVCGTLNPSM
-104 GSLAVNGK
+104 GSVVVDGK

-127 TGRENVYLAA
+127 TGRENVAMAA

-143 GAETDALYESIVA
+143 GAETDALYESIVD
-156 FSGIREF
+156 FSGVREF

-216 KAQGTTV
+216 KEQGTTV

-245 GQVKMEGAASDV
+245 GRVQMEGPASDV
-257 VAAYTDSLR
+257 VVAYNDSLR
-266 AESADS
+266 AEGATNKATGHNSLANASSASDANTALVNAIVEEALEQADVENNPP
-272 AKSGGAV
+272 AKS
-279 GPSVVAAASVAAG
+279 
-292 LTPTNANLDSKI
+292 
-304 SSNAEVVAGVN
+304 
-315 SELNS
+315 
-320 EVIADAA
+320 
-327 PAASGLTRILG
+327 SGLTRISS
-338 IEVSVDGVTGRELQ
+338 IEVNVDGQTGTDLQ
-352 AVSLQSDVHI
+352 AISLQSNVAI
-362 TVKFESDPTQ
+362 TVKFESDPAQ
-372 ACPTFATGF
+372 PCPTFATGF

-390 SAYTLFDGIAIERD
+390 SAYSLFDGVSIERD
-404 IQGRG
+404 SLGNG

-419 LMKGRFSVGAYLFD
+419 LMKGRFFVGAYLFD

-443 LQAATVNVTQPGV
+443 LQAATLNVTQAGV

-465 RWE
+465 RWQ

>member
-1 MSSNP
+1 MSSKE
-6 SNLVSSVSL
+6 SVAGSVVASHESTVISL
-15 NEAPVIALQGVGK
+15 EGVGK

-40 WQAVWPNALRKEVNG
+40 WQALWPRIG
-55 THSKSNEFVALA
+55 TQKGAAPNEFVALA
-67 PLNLTVQRGEALG
+67 PLNLQVKRGEALG

-92 LQMVCGTLSPSS
+92 LQMVCGTLNPSS
-104 GSLAVNGK
+104 GSLRVTGK

-143 GAETDALYESIVA
+143 GAETDALYESIVD

-173 GMYVRLAFSI
+173 GMYVMLAFSI

-216 KAQGTTV
+216 KTQGTTV

-232 VESFCDRAVWLDH
+232 VESFCDRALWLDR
-245 GQVKMEGAASDV
+245 GQVQMEGPAADV

-266 AESADS
+266 AENAHSADKPSPNTAS
-272 AKSGGAV
+272 ALEV
-279 GPSVVAAASVAAG
+279 SVASQKAPSNNE
-292 LTPTNANLDSKI
+292 LEIDS
-304 SSNAEVVAGVN
+304 
-315 SELNS
+315 
-320 EVIADAA
+320 DPA
-327 PAASGLTRILG
+327 PVTSGLTRILG
-338 IEVSVDGVTGRELQ
+338 IEVSVDGIKGRELQ
-352 AVSLQSDVHI
+352 ALSLQSDVHI

-372 ACPTFATGF
+372 PCPTLATGF

-390 SAYTLFDGIAIERD
+390 SAYTLFDGIAIERNA
-404 IQGRG
+404 QGQG

-419 LMKGRFSVGAYLFD
+419 LMKGRFTVGAYLFD

-443 LQAATVNVTQPGV
+443 LQAATVNVTQAGV

-465 RWE
+465 RWQ

>member
-1 MSSNP
+1 MSSDALSP
-6 SNLVSSVSL
+6 SAVISL
-15 NEAPVIALQGVGK
+15 EGVGK

-40 WQAVWPNALRKEVNG
+40 WQAVWPSAFRSAGQTASAEA
-55 THSKSNEFVALA
+55 NEFVALA
-67 PLNLTVQRGEALG
+67 PLNLQVQRGEALG

-92 LQMVCGTLSPSS
+92 LQMVCGTLNPSS
-104 GSLAVNGK
+104 GSVVVNGK

-143 GAETDALYESIVA
+143 GAETDALYESIVE

-232 VESFCDRAVWLDH
+232 VESFCDRALWLDH
-245 GQVKMEGAASDV
+245 GQVQMQGPASKV
-257 VAAYTDSLR
+257 VAAYADSLR
-266 AESADS
+266 EESKSSSS
-272 AKSGGAV
+272 ATLASVRASGSLGGASNTLDGIDTSDV
-279 GPSVVAAASVAAG
+279 STAASAAALGVARI
-292 LTPTNANLDSKI
+292 TN
-304 SSNAEVVAGVN
+304 
-315 SELNS
+315 
-320 EVIADAA
+320 
-327 PAASGLTRILG
+327 
-338 IEVSVDGVTGRELQ
+338 IEVSVDGQTGRELE
-352 AVSLQSDVHI
+352 AVSLQSDVSI
-362 TVKFESDPTQ
+362 RVQFESDP
-372 ACPTFATGF
+372 ALPCPTFATGF

-404 IQGRG
+404 AQGRG

-419 LMKGRFSVGAYLFD
+419 LMKGRFSIGAYLFD

-443 LQAATVNVTQPGV
+443 LQAATVVVTQAGV

-465 RWE
+465 RWK

>member
-1 MSSNP
+1 MSSNAP
-6 SNLVSSVSL
+6 VVSDALV
-15 NEAPVIALQGVGK
+15 APVISLEGVGK

-40 WQAVWPNALRKEVNG
+40 WQAVWPSAFRSASQ
-55 THSKSNEFVALA
+55 TADPAANEFVALA
-67 PLNLTVQRGEALG
+67 PLNLQVRRGEALG
-80 LIGRNGAGKSTL
+80 LVGRNGAGKSTL
-92 LQMVCGTLSPSS
+92 LQMVCGTLNPSS
-104 GSLAVNGK
+104 GSVVVNGK

-127 TGRENVYLAA
+127 TGRENIYLAA
-137 AVMGFS
+137 AVMGLT
-143 GAETDALYESIVA
+143 GAETDALFESIVE

-216 KAQGTTV
+216 KEQGTTV

-245 GQVKMEGAASDV
+245 GRVQMEGPASKV
-257 VAAYTDSLR
+257 VAAYADSLR
-266 AESADS
+266 EESS
-272 AKSGGAV
+272 ASSSSSYSSKTLVS
-279 GPSVVAAASVAAG
+279 PSTSSVAAASLVDAGSGEPSEAGNLPLTGVA
-292 LTPTNANLDSKI
+292 
-304 SSNAEVVAGVN
+304 
-315 SELNS
+315 
-320 EVIADAA
+320 
-327 PAASGLTRILG
+327 RITQ
-338 IEVSVDGVTGRELQ
+338 IEVMVDGQTGRELE
-352 AVSLQSDVHI
+352 AISLQSDVSI

-372 ACPTFATGF
+372 PCPTFATGF

-404 IQGRG
+404 AQGRG
-409 QATVVFEKLP
+409 QATVVFHKLP
-419 LMKGRFSVGAYLFD
+419 LMKGRFTVGAYLFD
-433 ERALHVYDVV
+433 ERAMHVYDVV
-443 LQAATVNVTQPGV
+443 LQAATVNVVQSGV

-465 RWE
+465 TWK

>member
-1 MSSNP
+1 MSSDALNP
-6 SNLVSSVSL
+6 SAVISL
-15 NEAPVIALQGVGK
+15 EGVGK

-40 WQAVWPNALRKEVNG
+40 WQAVWPSAFRSAGQTAAAEA
-55 THSKSNEFVALA
+55 NEFVALA
-67 PLNLTVQRGEALG
+67 PLNLQVQRGEALG

-92 LQMVCGTLSPSS
+92 LQMVCGTLNPSS
-104 GSLAVNGK
+104 GSVVVNGK

-127 TGRENVYLAA
+127 TGRENVFLAA

-143 GAETDALYESIVA
+143 GAETDALYESIVE

-232 VESFCDRAVWLDH
+232 VESFCDRALWLDH
-245 GQVKMEGAASDV
+245 GQVQMQGPASKV
-257 VAAYTDSLR
+257 VAAYADSLR
-266 AESADS
+266 EESKSSSS
-272 AKSGGAV
+272 ATLASVRASGSLGGASNTLDGIDTSDV
-279 GPSVVAAASVAAG
+279 STAASAAALGVARI
-292 LTPTNANLDSKI
+292 TN
-304 SSNAEVVAGVN
+304 
-315 SELNS
+315 
-320 EVIADAA
+320 
-327 PAASGLTRILG
+327 
-338 IEVSVDGVTGRELQ
+338 IEVSVDGQTGRELE
-352 AVSLQSDVHI
+352 AVSLQSDVSI
-362 TVKFESDPTQ
+362 TVQFESDP
-372 ACPTFATGF
+372 ALPCPTFATGF

-404 IQGRG
+404 AQGRG

-419 LMKGRFSVGAYLFD
+419 LMKGRFSIGAYLFD

-443 LQAATVNVTQPGV
+443 LQAATVVVTQAGV

-465 RWE
+465 RWK

>member
-1 MSSNP
+1 MSSKE
-6 SNLVSSVSL
+6 SVAVSVVASHES
-15 NEAPVIALQGVGK
+15 AVILLEGVGK

-40 WQAVWPNALRKEVNG
+40 WQALWPRIG
-55 THSKSNEFVALA
+55 TQKGAAPNEFVALA
-67 PLNLTVQRGEALG
+67 PLNLQVKRGEALG

-92 LQMVCGTLSPSS
+92 LQMVCGTLNPSS
-104 GSLAVNGK
+104 GSLLVTGK

-143 GAETDALYESIVA
+143 GAETDALYESIVD

-216 KAQGTTV
+216 KTQGTTV

-232 VESFCDRAVWLDH
+232 VESFCDRALWLDR
-245 GQVKMEGAASDV
+245 GQVQMEGPAADV

-266 AESADS
+266 AENAHSADKPSPNTAS
-272 AKSGGAV
+272 ALEV
-279 GPSVVAAASVAAG
+279 SVASQKAPSNNE
-292 LTPTNANLDSKI
+292 LEIDS
-304 SSNAEVVAGVN
+304 
-315 SELNS
+315 
-320 EVIADAA
+320 DPA
-327 PAASGLTRILG
+327 PVTSGLTRILG
-338 IEVSVDGVTGRELQ
+338 IEVSVDGIKGRELQ
-352 AVSLQSDVHI
+352 ALSLQSDVHI

-372 ACPTFATGF
+372 PCPTLATGF

-390 SAYTLFDGIAIERD
+390 SAYTLFDGIAIERNA
-404 IQGRG
+404 QGQG

-419 LMKGRFSVGAYLFD
+419 LMKGRFTVGAYLFD

-443 LQAATVNVTQPGV
+443 LQAATVNVTQAGV

-465 RWE
+465 RWQ

>member
-1 MSSNP
+1 MSSNAP
-6 SNLVSSVSL
+6 VVS
-15 NEAPVIALQGVGK
+15 EAPVAPVISLEGVGK

-40 WQAVWPNALRKEVNG
+40 WQAVWPSAFRSASQTAEAAA
-55 THSKSNEFVALA
+55 NEFVALA
-67 PLNLTVQRGEALG
+67 PLNLQVQRGEALG
-80 LIGRNGAGKSTL
+80 LVGRNGAGKSTL
-92 LQMVCGTLSPSS
+92 LQMVCGTLNPSS
-104 GSLAVNGK
+104 GSVVVNGK

-127 TGRENVYLAA
+127 TGRENIYLAA
-137 AVMGFS
+137 AVMGLTGS
-143 GAETDALYESIVA
+143 ETDALYESIVE

-216 KAQGTTV
+216 KEQGTTV

-245 GQVKMEGAASDV
+245 GRVQMEGPASKVVAAYADSLRVSDETLSSEGDSASAAASDV
-257 VAAYTDSLR
+257 AT
-266 AESADS
+266 
-272 AKSGGAV
+272 
-279 GPSVVAAASVAAG
+279 AASG
-292 LTPTNANLDSKI
+292 
-304 SSNAEVVAGVN
+304 
-315 SELNS
+315 
-320 EVIADAA
+320 
-327 PAASGLTRILG
+327 SGLTRITS
-338 IEVSVDGVTGRELQ
+338 IELTVDGQTGRDLE
-352 AVSLQSDVHI
+352 AVSLQSEVQI
-362 TVKFESDPTQ
+362 TVKFESDPDQ
-372 ACPTFATGF
+372 PCPTFATGF

-390 SAYTLFDGIAIERD
+390 SAYTLFDGIHIERD
-404 IQGRG
+404 AVGNG
-409 QATVVFEKLP
+409 QATVVFHKLP

-443 LQAATVNVTQPGV
+443 LQAATVNVVQDGV

-465 RWE
+465 SWK

>member
-1 MSSNP
+1 MSSNVMAIE
-6 SNLVSSVSL
+6 LMD
-15 NEAPVIALQGVGK
+15 VGK

-40 WQAVWPNALRKEVNG
+40 WQAVWPSVFRSASQAEAAA
-55 THSKSNEFVALA
+55 SNEFVALA
-67 PLNLTVQRGEALG
+67 PLNLQVRRGEALG
-80 LIGRNGAGKSTL
+80 LLGRNGAGKSTL
-92 LQMVCGTLSPSS
+92 LQLVCGTLNPSS
-104 GSLAVNGK
+104 GSVVVNGK

-127 TGRENVYLAA
+127 TGRENIYLAA
-137 AVMGFS
+137 AVMGLS
-143 GAETDALYESIVA
+143 GAETDALYESIVE

-216 KAQGTTV
+216 KEQGTTV

-232 VESFCDRAVWLDH
+232 IESFCDRAVWLDH
-245 GQVKMEGAASDV
+245 GKVQMEGAASAV
-257 VAAYTDSLR
+257 VAAYADSLR
-266 AESADS
+266 AESVEGGGALRAS
-272 AKSGGAV
+272 AKEGRSQAL
-279 GPSVVAAASVAAG
+279 PDTASVAAG
-292 LTPTNANLDSKI
+292 LIAAVVTLDSTP
-304 SSNAEVVAGVN
+304 SSHEDL
-315 SELNS
+315 SS
-320 EVIADAA
+320 DPA
-327 PAASGLTRILG
+327 PSGTGLTRILG
-338 IEVSVDGVTGRELQ
+338 IEVSVDDIKGRDLH
-352 AVSLQSDVHI
+352 AVSLQSDVYI

-372 ACPTFATGF
+372 PCPTFATGF

-390 SAYTLFDGIAIERD
+390 SVYTLFDGIAIERD
-404 IQGRG
+404 AQGRG

-465 RWE
+465 RWQ